1 MALLYMKT
9 LKKPVSLYKDRRYTG
24 GTEDREAFLRRSTT
38 LYIGNLSFYTT
49 EEQVFELF
57 SKAGEIKRIIMGLDR
72 VKKTPCGFCFV
83 EYLTRRDA
91 EASVRFLSGLKL
103 DERFIRVDYDVGFE
117 QGRQYGRGKSGG
129 QVRDEYRTDY
139 DPGRGGFGVTGM
151 SGMQMWGG
159 DGGSGGGPSPGV
171 HSQMMGAL
179 GSGRHSGGYHAA
191 CNSGGGRSSGGGSN
205 GQGRYSGGGGFQSH
219 GLQQPQFGPNH
230 QQFSDNSGRGGYN
243 RRQSYPPPSRG
254 IGNFQPSS
262 GYKRRRDY
270 DEDPNAR
277 APTYAQ
283 QHPRSATG
291 PGPAAPSSDLV
302 AAAAAAGDTDQPM
315 PSAFVDKAPDTA
327 LTGKAGNGECSEEAD
342 RARNTR
348 FERRGRDDA
357 DAANY

>member
-205 GQGRYSGGGGFQSH
+205 GRGRYSGGGGFH
-219 GLQQPQFGPNH
+219 LTAYNNH
-230 QQFSDNSGRGGYN
+230 SSARITSNSVITAGAVATIDASRIRRHREVLAIFSQAVVTRGAETTTKI
-243 RRQSYPPPSRG
+243 QM
-254 IGNFQPSS
+254 
-262 GYKRRRDY
+262 
-270 DEDPNAR
+270 
-277 APTYAQ
+277 
-283 QHPRSATG
+283 H
-291 PGPAAPSSDLV
+291 
-302 AAAAAAGDTDQPM
+302 
-315 PSAFVDKAPDTA
+315 
-327 LTGKAGNGECSEEAD
+327 
-342 RARNTR
+342 
-348 FERRGRDDA
+348 ERRLMHSSTRA
-357 DAANY
+357 LLLALVLRLRLLTWLRLLLRPVTLISQCRVHLSTRPQTQR